1 MSKLIDGQLFCAMVI
16 EGALSI
22 EEKKEQANELN
33 VFPVPDGDTGTNMSL
48 TMASARAEMTK
59 LQAQAP
65 TLAKASEA
73 TASAL
78 LRGARG
84 NSGVILSLLFRGMSK
99 HLKKCETAKGADI
112 ALALNEGVQAAY
124 KAVMKPAEGT
134 ILTVSRVAAQHV
146 LELCQSNPEAEC
158 GEVLRAAID
167 RGNEAL
173 AETTHQ
179 NPVLEKAG
187 VVDAGGFGFL
197 AVLSGMYDAYNGIHR
212 ERDFKPAE
220 PAAPTGATFSEI
232 KDEDIT
238 FTYCTEF
245 IAERRDKSR
254 NVQRLRS
261 FLDSIGD
268 SLVVVEDDDII
279 KVHVHTDQPNE
290 ALAAGLKF
298 GQLLTVKIEN
308 MRQQHSAKI
317 VEEAAGLESSARK
330 IAEPEKKYGFVSVA
344 AGSGL
349 VSVFRDLGVDEVVQ
363 GGQTMNP
370 STDDILHAI
379 DAVPAEIVFVL
390 PNNKNIIMA
399 AEQAVPLC
407 ETKTVVIIP
416 TKNIPQGISAMLS
429 FDEGSELD
437 ENREAMLDAAANVRS
452 GQVTYAAR
460 NSDFDGKKI
469 KEGEYLSLLE
479 SKLCANG
486 KKLDDVV
493 KKMVREMMRKQS
505 VSFVN
510 IIYGEDMTE
519 EDAQRMEKIVLKEAP
534 EAEVTI
540 INGGQPVYYFIISA
554 EG

>member
-22 EEKKEQANELN
+22 EEKKEEANELN

-48 TMASARAEMTK
+48 TMASAKNELSRLTDVD
-59 LQAQAP
+59 LP
-65 TLAKASEA
+65 TASAK

-99 HLKKCETAKGADI
+99 QLKKCKQANGQDL
-112 ALALNEGVQAAY
+112 ALALQEGVQAAY

-146 LELCQSNPEAEC
+146 VEMCQSNPEIGCA
-158 GEVLRAAID
+158 EVLREAL
-167 RGNEAL
+167 RVGHEAL

-197 AVLSGMYDAYNGIHR
+197 TVLEGINDAYNGIHK
-212 ERDFKPAE
+212 ERVIAE
-220 PAAPTGATFSEI
+220 PAAEQKSGATFSDI

-245 IAERRDKSR
+245 IAERKDKAR

-261 FLDSIGD
+261 FLNSIGD
-268 SLVVVEDDDII
+268 SLVVVEDDDIV

-290 ALAAGLKF
+290 ALEAGLKF

-317 VEEAAGLESSARK
+317 VEEASGLESKARQ

-344 AGSGL
+344 AGDGL
-349 VSVFRDLGVDEVVQ
+349 VNVFHDLGVDQMVQ

-407 ETKTVVIIP
+407 ESKTVVIIP

-429 FDEGSELD
+429 FDESMEMD

-479 SKLCANG
+479 SKLCANSR
-486 KKLDDVV
+486 KLDDAV
-493 KKMVREMMRKQS
+493 KKMVRELCKKEC
-505 VSFVN
+505 SFVN

-519 EDAQRMEKIVLKEAP
+519 EDAARIEKMVRKEAP

>member
-22 EEKKEQANELN
+22 EEKKEEANELN

-48 TMASARAEMTK
+48 TMASAKNELSRLTDVD
-59 LQAQAP
+59 LP
-65 TLAKASEA
+65 TASAK

-99 HLKKCETAKGADI
+99 QLKKCKQANGQDL
-112 ALALNEGVQAAY
+112 ALALQEGVQAAY

-134 ILTVSRVAAQHV
+134 ILTVSRIAAQHV
-146 LELCQSNPEAEC
+146 VEMCQSNPEIGCA
-158 GEVLRAAID
+158 EVLREAL
-167 RGNEAL
+167 RVGHEAL

-197 AVLSGMYDAYNGIHR
+197 TVLEGMNDAYNGIHK
-212 ERDFKPAE
+212 ERVIAE
-220 PAAPTGATFSEI
+220 PAAEQKSGATFSDI

-245 IAERRDKSR
+245 IAERKDKAR

-261 FLDSIGD
+261 FLNSIGD
-268 SLVVVEDDDII
+268 SLVVVEDDDIV

-290 ALAAGLKF
+290 ALEAGLKF

-317 VEEAAGLESSARK
+317 VEEASGLESKARQ

-344 AGSGL
+344 AGDGL
-349 VSVFRDLGVDEVVQ
+349 VNVFHDLGVDQMVQ

-407 ETKTVVIIP
+407 ESKTVVIIP

-429 FDEGSELD
+429 FDESMEMD

-479 SKLCANG
+479 SKLCANSR
-486 KKLDDVV
+486 KLDDAV
-493 KKMVREMMRKQS
+493 KKMVRELCKKDC
-505 VSFVN
+505 SFVN

-519 EDAQRMEKIVLKEAP
+519 DDAARIEKMVHKEAP

>member
-22 EEKKEQANELN
+22 EEKKEEANELN

-48 TMASARAEMTK
+48 TMASARSEVSK
-59 LQAQAP
+59 LNEPELSA
-65 TLAKASEA
+65 ASAA

-84 NSGVILSLLFRGMSK
+84 NSGVILSLLFRGISK
-99 HLKKCETAKGADI
+99 HLKKCSTANGQDL

-146 LELCQSNPEAEC
+146 VELCQSNPEIDC

-167 RGNEAL
+167 RGHEAL

-197 AVLSGMYDAYNGIHR
+197 TILEGMYDAYNGIHK
-212 ERDFKPAE
+212 ERKIAE
-220 PAAPTGATFSEI
+220 PEQTKTGATFSDI

-254 NVQRLRS
+254 NVQRLRA
-261 FLDSIGD
+261 FLNDIGD
-268 SLVVVEDDDII
+268 SLVVVDDDDII
-279 KVHVHTDQPNE
+279 KVHVHTDRPNE

-317 VEEAAGLESSARK
+317 VEEAAGLQSKERK
-330 IAEPEKKYGFVSVA
+330 IAEPEKRYGFVSVA
-344 AGSGL
+344 AGEGL
-349 VSVFRDLGVDEVVQ
+349 IGVFKDLGVDEMVQ

-379 DAVPAEIVFVL
+379 DAVPAEVVFVL

-407 ETKTVVIIP
+407 ESKTVIILP
-416 TKNIPQGISAMLS
+416 TKNIPQGISALLV
-429 FDEGSELD
+429 FDPEAEPED
-437 ENREAMLDAAANVRS
+437 NREAMLDAAANVRA

-469 KEGEYLSLLE
+469 KEGEYLSLFE
-479 SKLCANG
+479 SKLCANSR
-486 KKLDDVV
+486 KLDDAI
-493 KKMVREMMRKQS
+493 KKLVREMTRKEC
-505 VSFVN
+505 SFIN
-510 IIYGEDMTE
+510 IIYGADMTE
-519 EDAQRMEKIVLKEAP
+519 EDAARVEKMAHKEAP
-534 EAEVTI
+534 DAEITV
-540 INGGQPVYYFIISA
+540 INGGQPVYYFILSA

>member
-1 MSKLIDGQLFCAMVI
+1 MSKLIDGQLFCAMII

-48 TMASARAEMTK
+48 TMASAKNEVSK
-59 LQAQAP
+59 LTDPDLSA
-65 TLAKASEA
+65 ASAA

-84 NSGVILSLLFRGMSK
+84 NSGVILSLLFRGISK
-99 HLKKCETAKGADI
+99 QLKNCKAAKGQDI
-112 ALALNEGVQAAY
+112 ALALHEGVQAAY

-146 LELCQSNPEAEC
+146 LELCQASPDIGC
-158 GEVLRAAID
+158 GEVLRAAITK
-167 RGNEAL
+167 GQEAL

-197 AVLSGMYDAYNGIHR
+197 TILEGMYDAYNGIHK
-212 ERDFKPAE
+212 ERTIAAE
-220 PAAPTGATFSEI
+220 PEQQKSGATFSDI
-232 KDEDIT
+232 SDEDIT

-279 KVHVHTDQPNE
+279 KVHVHTDQPNQ
-290 ALAAGLKF
+290 ALEAGLKF

-317 VEEAAGLESSARK
+317 VEEAAGLESKERK

-344 AGSGL
+344 AGDGL
-349 VSVFRDLGVDEVVQ
+349 INVFKDLGVDEMVQ

-399 AEQAVPLC
+399 AEQTVPLC
-407 ETKTVVIIP
+407 ENKTVIIIP
-416 TKNIPQGISAMLS
+416 TRNIPQGISALLC
-429 FDEGSELD
+429 FDEDAELD

-469 KEGEYLSLLE
+469 REGEYLSLFE
-479 SKLCANG
+479 SKLCSNSR
-486 KKLDDVV
+486 KLDDAV
-493 KKMVREMMRKQS
+493 KKLVREMTRKDC
-505 VSFVN
+505 SFVN
-510 IIYGEDMTE
+510 IIYGADMTE
-519 EDAQRMEKIVLKEAP
+519 DDAARVEKMFHKEAP
-534 EAEVTI
+534 DAEITI
-540 INGGQPVYYFIISA
+540 INGGQPVYYFILSA

>member
-22 EEKKEQANELN
+22 EEKKEEANELN

-48 TMASARAEMTK
+48 TMASAKNELSRLTDVD
-59 LQAQAP
+59 LP
-65 TLAKASEA
+65 TASAK

-99 HLKKCETAKGADI
+99 QLKKCKQANGQDL
-112 ALALNEGVQAAY
+112 ALALQEGVQAAY

-146 LELCQSNPEAEC
+146 VEMCQSNPEIGCA
-158 GEVLRAAID
+158 EVLREAL
-167 RGNEAL
+167 RVGHEAL

-197 AVLSGMYDAYNGIHR
+197 TVLEGMNDAYNGIHK
-212 ERDFKPAE
+212 ERVIAE
-220 PAAPTGATFSEI
+220 PAAEQKSGATFSDI

-245 IAERRDKSR
+245 IAERKDKAR

-261 FLDSIGD
+261 FLNSIGD
-268 SLVVVEDDDII
+268 SLVVVEDDDIV
-279 KVHVHTDQPNE
+279 KVHVHTDPPNE
-290 ALAAGLKF
+290 ALEAGLKF

-317 VEEAAGLESSARK
+317 VEEASGLESKARQ

-344 AGSGL
+344 AGDGL
-349 VSVFRDLGVDEVVQ
+349 VNVFHDLGVDQMVQ

-407 ETKTVVIIP
+407 ESKTIVIIP

-429 FDEGSELD
+429 FDESMEMD

-479 SKLCANG
+479 SKLCANSR
-486 KKLDDVV
+486 KLDDAV
-493 KKMVREMMRKQS
+493 KKMVRELCKKEC
-505 VSFVN
+505 SFVN

-519 EDAQRMEKIVLKEAP
+519 EDAARIEKMVHKEAP

>member
-16 EGALSI
+16 EGALSM
-22 EEKKEQANELN
+22 EEKKEEANELN

-48 TMASARAEMTK
+48 TMASAKNELSRLTDVD
-59 LQAQAP
+59 LP
-65 TLAKASEA
+65 TASAK

-99 HLKKCETAKGADI
+99 QLKKCKQANGQDL
-112 ALALNEGVQAAY
+112 ALALQEGVQAAY

-146 LELCQSNPEAEC
+146 VEMCQSNPEIGCA
-158 GEVLRAAID
+158 EVLREAL
-167 RGNEAL
+167 RVGHEAL

-197 AVLSGMYDAYNGIHR
+197 TVLEGMNDAYNGIHK
-212 ERDFKPAE
+212 ERVIAE
-220 PAAPTGATFSEI
+220 PAAEQKSGATFSDI

-245 IAERRDKSR
+245 IAERKDKAR

-261 FLDSIGD
+261 FLNSIGD
-268 SLVVVEDDDII
+268 SLVVVEDDDIV

-290 ALAAGLKF
+290 ALEAGLKF

-317 VEEAAGLESSARK
+317 VEEASGLESKARQ

-344 AGSGL
+344 AGDGL
-349 VSVFRDLGVDEVVQ
+349 VNVFHDLGVDQMVQ

-407 ETKTVVIIP
+407 ESKTVVIIP

-429 FDEGSELD
+429 FDESMEMD

-479 SKLCANG
+479 SKLCANSR
-486 KKLDDVV
+486 KLDDAV
-493 KKMVREMMRKQS
+493 KKMVRELCKKEC
-505 VSFVN
+505 SFVN

-519 EDAQRMEKIVLKEAP
+519 EDAARIEKMVRKEAP

>member
-22 EEKKEQANELN
+22 EEKKEEANELN

-48 TMASARAEMTK
+48 TMASAKNELSRLTDVD
-59 LQAQAP
+59 LP
-65 TLAKASEA
+65 TASAK

-99 HLKKCETAKGADI
+99 QLKKCKQANGQDL
-112 ALALNEGVQAAY
+112 ALALQEGVQAAY

-146 LELCQSNPEAEC
+146 VEMCQSNPEIGCA
-158 GEVLRAAID
+158 EVLREAL
-167 RGNEAL
+167 RVGHEAL

-197 AVLSGMYDAYNGIHR
+197 TVLEGMNDAYNGIHK
-212 ERDFKPAE
+212 ERAIAA
-220 PAAPTGATFSEI
+220 PAAEQKSGATFADI

-245 IAERRDKSR
+245 IAERKDKAR

-261 FLDSIGD
+261 FLNGIGD
-268 SLVVVEDDDII
+268 SLVVVEDDDIV

-317 VEEAAGLESSARK
+317 VEEASGLESKARQ

-344 AGSGL
+344 AGDGL
-349 VSVFRDLGVDEVVQ
+349 VNVFKDLGVDEMVQ

-407 ETKTVVIIP
+407 ESKTVVIIP

-429 FDEGSELD
+429 FDESMEMD

-479 SKLCANG
+479 SKLCANSR
-486 KKLDDVV
+486 KLDDAV
-493 KKMVREMMRKQS
+493 KKMVRELCKKEC
-505 VSFVN
+505 SFVN

-519 EDAQRMEKIVLKEAP
+519 DDAARIEKMVHKEAP

>member
-1 MSKLIDGQLFCAMVI
+1 MVI

-22 EEKKEQANELN
+22 EEKKEEANELN

-48 TMASARAEMTK
+48 TMASARSEVSK
-59 LQAQAP
+59 LNEPELSA
-65 TLAKASEA
+65 ASAA

-84 NSGVILSLLFRGMSK
+84 NSGVILSLLFRGISK
-99 HLKKCETAKGADI
+99 HLKKCSTANGQDL

-146 LELCQSNPEAEC
+146 VELCQSNPEIDC

-167 RGNEAL
+167 RGHEAL

-197 AVLSGMYDAYNGIHR
+197 TILEGMYDAYNGIHK
-212 ERDFKPAE
+212 ERKIAE
-220 PAAPTGATFSEI
+220 PEQTKTGATFSDI

-254 NVQRLRS
+254 NVQRLRA
-261 FLDSIGD
+261 FLNDIGD
-268 SLVVVEDDDII
+268 SLVVVDDDDII
-279 KVHVHTDQPNE
+279 KVHVHTDRPNE

-317 VEEAAGLESSARK
+317 VEEAAGLQSKERK
-330 IAEPEKKYGFVSVA
+330 IAEPEKRYGFVSVA
-344 AGSGL
+344 AGEGL
-349 VSVFRDLGVDEVVQ
+349 IGVFKDLGVDEMVQ

-379 DAVPAEIVFVL
+379 DAVPAEVVFVL

-407 ETKTVVIIP
+407 ESKTVIILP
-416 TKNIPQGISAMLS
+416 TKNIPQGISALLV
-429 FDEGSELD
+429 FDPEAEPED
-437 ENREAMLDAAANVRS
+437 NREAMLDAAANVRA

-469 KEGEYLSLLE
+469 KEGEYLSLFE
-479 SKLCANG
+479 SKLCANSR
-486 KKLDDVV
+486 KLDDAI
-493 KKMVREMMRKQS
+493 KKLVREMTRKEC
-505 VSFVN
+505 SFIN
-510 IIYGEDMTE
+510 IIYGADMTE
-519 EDAQRMEKIVLKEAP
+519 EDAARVEKMAHKEAP
-534 EAEVTI
+534 DAEITV
-540 INGGQPVYYFIISA
+540 INGGQPVYYFILSA

>member
-22 EEKKEQANELN
+22 EEKKEEANELN

-48 TMASARAEMTK
+48 TMASAKNELSRLTDVD
-59 LQAQAP
+59 LP
-65 TLAKASEA
+65 TASAK

-99 HLKKCETAKGADI
+99 QLKKCKQANGQDL
-112 ALALNEGVQAAY
+112 ALALQEGVQAAY

-146 LELCQSNPEAEC
+146 VEICQSNPEIGCA
-158 GEVLRAAID
+158 EVLREAL
-167 RGNEAL
+167 RVGHEAL

-197 AVLSGMYDAYNGIHR
+197 TVLEGMNDAYNGIHK
-212 ERDFKPAE
+212 ERVIAE
-220 PAAPTGATFSEI
+220 PAAEQKSGATFSDI

-245 IAERRDKSR
+245 IAERKDKAR

-261 FLDSIGD
+261 FLNSIGD
-268 SLVVVEDDDII
+268 SLVVVEDDDIV

-290 ALAAGLKF
+290 ALEAGLKF

-317 VEEAAGLESSARK
+317 VEEASGLESKARQ

-344 AGSGL
+344 AGDGL
-349 VSVFRDLGVDEVVQ
+349 VNVFHDLGVDQMVQ

-407 ETKTVVIIP
+407 ESKTVVIIP

-429 FDEGSELD
+429 FDESMEMD

-479 SKLCANG
+479 SKLCANSR
-486 KKLDDVV
+486 KLDDAV
-493 KKMVREMMRKQS
+493 KKMVRELCKKEC
-505 VSFVN
+505 SFVN

-519 EDAQRMEKIVLKEAP
+519 EDAARIEKMVRKEAP

>member
-22 EEKKEQANELN
+22 EEKKEEANELN

-48 TMASARAEMTK
+48 TMASAKNELSRLTDVD
-59 LQAQAP
+59 LP
-65 TLAKASEA
+65 TASAK

-99 HLKKCETAKGADI
+99 QLKKCKQANGQDL
-112 ALALNEGVQAAY
+112 ALALQEGVQAAY

-146 LELCQSNPEAEC
+146 VEMCQSNPEIGCA
-158 GEVLRAAID
+158 EVLREAL
-167 RGNEAL
+167 RVGHEAL

-197 AVLSGMYDAYNGIHR
+197 TVLEGMNDAYNGIHK
-212 ERDFKPAE
+212 ERVIAE
-220 PAAPTGATFSEI
+220 PAAEQKSGATFSDI

-245 IAERRDKSR
+245 IAERKDKAR

-261 FLDSIGD
+261 FLNSIGD
-268 SLVVVEDDDII
+268 SLVVVEDDDIV

-290 ALAAGLKF
+290 ALEAGLKF

-317 VEEAAGLESSARK
+317 VEEASGLESKARQ

-344 AGSGL
+344 AGDGL
-349 VSVFRDLGVDEVVQ
+349 VNVFHDLGVDQMVQ

-407 ETKTVVIIP
+407 ESKTVVIIP

-429 FDEGSELD
+429 FDESMEMD

-479 SKLCANG
+479 SKLCANSR
-486 KKLDDVV
+486 KLDDAV
-493 KKMVREMMRKQS
+493 KKMVRELCKKEC
-505 VSFVN
+505 SFVN

-519 EDAQRMEKIVLKEAP
+519 EDAARIEKMVRKEAP

>member
-1 MSKLIDGQLFCAMVI
+1 MLIDGQLFCAMVI

-22 EEKKEQANELN
+22 EEKKEEANELN

-48 TMASARAEMTK
+48 TMASAKNELSRLTDVD
-59 LQAQAP
+59 LP
-65 TLAKASEA
+65 TASAK

-99 HLKKCETAKGADI
+99 QLKKCKQANGQDL
-112 ALALNEGVQAAY
+112 ALALQEGVQAAY

-146 LELCQSNPEAEC
+146 VEMCQSNPEIGCA
-158 GEVLRAAID
+158 EVLREAL
-167 RGNEAL
+167 RVGHEAL

-197 AVLSGMYDAYNGIHR
+197 TVLEGMNDAYNGIHK
-212 ERDFKPAE
+212 ERVIAE
-220 PAAPTGATFSEI
+220 PAAEQKSGATFSDI

-245 IAERRDKSR
+245 IAERKDKAR

-261 FLDSIGD
+261 FLNSIGD
-268 SLVVVEDDDII
+268 SLVVVEDDDIV

-290 ALAAGLKF
+290 ALEAGLKF

-317 VEEAAGLESSARK
+317 VEEASGLESKARQ

-344 AGSGL
+344 AGDGL
-349 VSVFRDLGVDEVVQ
+349 VNVFHDLGVDQMVQ

-407 ETKTVVIIP
+407 ESKTVVIIP

-429 FDEGSELD
+429 FDESMEMD

-479 SKLCANG
+479 SKLCANSR
-486 KKLDDVV
+486 KLDDAV
-493 KKMVREMMRKQS
+493 KKMVRELCKKEC
-505 VSFVN
+505 SFVN

-519 EDAQRMEKIVLKEAP
+519 EDAARIEKMVHKEAP

>member
-22 EEKKEQANELN
+22 EEKKEEANELN

-48 TMASARAEMTK
+48 TMASAKNELSRLTDVD
-59 LQAQAP
+59 LP
-65 TLAKASEA
+65 TASAK

-84 NSGVILSLLFRGMSK
+84 NSGVILSLLFRVMSK
-99 HLKKCETAKGADI
+99 QLKKCKQANGQDL
-112 ALALNEGVQAAY
+112 ALALQEGVQAAY

-146 LELCQSNPEAEC
+146 VEMCQSNPEIGCA
-158 GEVLRAAID
+158 EVLREAL
-167 RGNEAL
+167 RVGHEAL

-197 AVLSGMYDAYNGIHR
+197 TVLEGMNDAYNGIHK
-212 ERDFKPAE
+212 ERVIAE
-220 PAAPTGATFSEI
+220 PAAEQKSGATFSDI

-245 IAERRDKSR
+245 IAERKDKAR

-261 FLDSIGD
+261 FLNSIGD
-268 SLVVVEDDDII
+268 SLVVVEDDDIV

-290 ALAAGLKF
+290 ALEAGLKF

-317 VEEAAGLESSARK
+317 VEEASGLESKARQ

-344 AGSGL
+344 AGDGL
-349 VSVFRDLGVDEVVQ
+349 VNVFHDLGVDQMVQ

-407 ETKTVVIIP
+407 ESKTVVIIP

-429 FDEGSELD
+429 FDESMEMD

-479 SKLCANG
+479 SKLCANSR
-486 KKLDDVV
+486 KLDDAV
-493 KKMVREMMRKQS
+493 KKMVRELCKKEC
-505 VSFVN
+505 SFVN

-519 EDAQRMEKIVLKEAP
+519 EDAARIEKMVRKEAP

>member
-22 EEKKEQANELN
+22 EEKKEEANELN

-48 TMASARAEMTK
+48 TMASAKNELSRLTDVD
-59 LQAQAP
+59 LP
-65 TLAKASEA
+65 TASAK

-99 HLKKCETAKGADI
+99 QLKKCKQANGQDL
-112 ALALNEGVQAAY
+112 ALALQEGVQAAY

-146 LELCQSNPEAEC
+146 VEMCQSNPEIGCA
-158 GEVLRAAID
+158 EVLREAL
-167 RGNEAL
+167 RVGHEAL

-187 VVDAGGFGFL
+187 VVGAGGFGFL
-197 AVLSGMYDAYNGIHR
+197 TVLEGMNDAYNGIHK
-212 ERDFKPAE
+212 ERAIAA
-220 PAAPTGATFSEI
+220 PAAEQKSGATFADI

-245 IAERRDKSR
+245 IAERKDKAR

-261 FLDSIGD
+261 FLNSIGD
-268 SLVVVEDDDII
+268 SLVVVEDDDIV

-290 ALAAGLKF
+290 ALEAGLKF

-317 VEEAAGLESSARK
+317 VEEASGLESKARQ

-344 AGSGL
+344 AGDGL
-349 VSVFRDLGVDEVVQ
+349 VNVFKDLGVDEMVQ

-407 ETKTVVIIP
+407 ESKTVVIIP

-429 FDEGSELD
+429 FDESMEMD

-479 SKLCANG
+479 SKLCANSR
-486 KKLDDVV
+486 KLDDAV
-493 KKMVREMMRKQS
+493 KKMVRELCKKEC
-505 VSFVN
+505 SFVN

-519 EDAQRMEKIVLKEAP
+519 EDAARIEKMVRKEAP

>member
-22 EEKKEQANELN
+22 EEKKEEANELN

-48 TMASARAEMTK
+48 TMASAKNELSK
-59 LQAQAP
+59 LKDVDLP
-65 TLAKASEA
+65 TASSK

-99 HLKKCETAKGADI
+99 QLKKCKQANGQDL
-112 ALALNEGVQAAY
+112 ALALQEGVQAAY

-146 LELCQSNPEAEC
+146 VELCQSNPAVGC
-158 GEVLRAAID
+158 DEVLREALRI
-167 RGNEAL
+167 GHEAL

-197 AVLSGMYDAYNGIHR
+197 TVLEGMQDAYHGIHK
-212 ERDFKPAE
+212 ERAVAE
-220 PAAPTGATFSEI
+220 PVPEQKSGATFSDISE
-232 KDEDIT
+232 EDIT

-245 IAERRDKSR
+245 IAERRDKAR

-261 FLDSIGD
+261 FLNSIGD
-268 SLVVVEDDDII
+268 SLVVVDDDDII
-279 KVHVHTDQPNE
+279 KVHVHTDQPNQ

-317 VEEAAGLESSARK
+317 VEEAAGLESKARK

-344 AGSGL
+344 AGEGL
-349 VSVFRDLGVDEVVQ
+349 VNVFKDLGVDEMVQ

-390 PNNKNIIMA
+390 PNNKNIVMA

-407 ETKTVVIIP
+407 ESKTVIIIP

-429 FDEGSELD
+429 FDESMEMD

-479 SKLCANG
+479 SKLCANSR
-486 KKLDDVV
+486 KLDDAV
-493 KKMVREMMRKQS
+493 KKMVRELCKKDC
-505 VSFVN
+505 SFVN

-519 EDAQRMEKIVLKEAP
+519 EDAARIEKMVCKEAP
-534 EAEVTI
+534 EAEITI

>member
-22 EEKKEQANELN
+22 EEKKEEANELN

-48 TMASARAEMTK
+48 TMASAKNELSRLTDVD
-59 LQAQAP
+59 LP
-65 TLAKASEA
+65 TASAK

-99 HLKKCETAKGADI
+99 QLKKCKQANGQDL
-112 ALALNEGVQAAY
+112 ALALQEGVQAAY

-146 LELCQSNPEAEC
+146 VEMCQSNPEIGCA
-158 GEVLRAAID
+158 EVLREAL
-167 RGNEAL
+167 RVGHEAL

-197 AVLSGMYDAYNGIHR
+197 TVLEGMNDAYNGIHK
-212 ERDFKPAE
+212 ERAIAA
-220 PAAPTGATFSEI
+220 PAAEQKSGATFADI

-245 IAERRDKSR
+245 IAERKDKAR

-261 FLDSIGD
+261 FLNSIGD
-268 SLVVVEDDDII
+268 SLVVVEDDDIV

-317 VEEAAGLESSARK
+317 VEEASGLESKARQ

-344 AGSGL
+344 AGDGL
-349 VSVFRDLGVDEVVQ
+349 VNVFKDLGVDEMVQ

-407 ETKTVVIIP
+407 ESKTVVIIP

-429 FDEGSELD
+429 FDESMEMD

-479 SKLCANG
+479 SKLCANSR
-486 KKLDDVV
+486 KLDDAV
-493 KKMVREMMRKQS
+493 KKMVRELCKKEC
-505 VSFVN
+505 SFVN

-519 EDAQRMEKIVLKEAP
+519 DDAARIEKMVHKEAP

>member
-22 EEKKEQANELN
+22 EEKKEEANELN

-48 TMASARAEMTK
+48 TMASAKNELSRLTDVD
-59 LQAQAP
+59 LP
-65 TLAKASEA
+65 TASAK

-99 HLKKCETAKGADI
+99 QLKKCKQANGQDL
-112 ALALNEGVQAAY
+112 ALALQEGVQAAY

-146 LELCQSNPEAEC
+146 VEMCQSNPEIGCA
-158 GEVLRAAID
+158 EVLREAL
-167 RGNEAL
+167 RVGHEAL

-197 AVLSGMYDAYNGIHR
+197 TVLEGMNDAYNGIHK
-212 ERDFKPAE
+212 ERAIAA
-220 PAAPTGATFSEI
+220 PAAEQKSGATFADI

-245 IAERRDKSR
+245 IAERKDKAR

-261 FLDSIGD
+261 FLNSIGD
-268 SLVVVEDDDII
+268 SLVVVEDDDIV

-290 ALAAGLKF
+290 ALEAGLKF

-317 VEEAAGLESSARK
+317 VEEASGLESKARQ

-344 AGSGL
+344 AGDGL
-349 VSVFRDLGVDEVVQ
+349 VNVFKDLGVDEMVQ

-407 ETKTVVIIP
+407 ESKTVVIIP

-429 FDEGSELD
+429 FDESMEMD

-479 SKLCANG
+479 SRLCANSR
-486 KKLDDVV
+486 KLDDAV
-493 KKMVREMMRKQS
+493 KKMVRELCKKEC
-505 VSFVN
+505 SFVN

-519 EDAQRMEKIVLKEAP
+519 EDAARIEKMVRKEAP

>member
-22 EEKKEQANELN
+22 EEKKEEANELN

-48 TMASARAEMTK
+48 TMASAKNELSRLTDVD
-59 LQAQAP
+59 LP
-65 TLAKASEA
+65 TASAK

-99 HLKKCETAKGADI
+99 QLKKCKQANGQDL
-112 ALALNEGVQAAY
+112 ALALQEGVQAAY

-146 LELCQSNPEAEC
+146 VEMCQSNPEIGCA
-158 GEVLRAAID
+158 EVLREAL
-167 RGNEAL
+167 RVGHEAL

-197 AVLSGMYDAYNGIHR
+197 TVLEGMNDAYNGIHK
-212 ERDFKPAE
+212 ERAIAA
-220 PAAPTGATFSEI
+220 PAAEQKSGATFADI

-245 IAERRDKSR
+245 IAERKDKAR

-261 FLDSIGD
+261 FLNGIGD
-268 SLVVVEDDDII
+268 SLVVVEDDDIV

-317 VEEAAGLESSARK
+317 VEEASGLESKARQ

-344 AGSGL
+344 AGDGL
-349 VSVFRDLGVDEVVQ
+349 VNVFHDLGVDQMVQ

-407 ETKTVVIIP
+407 ESKTVVIIP

-429 FDEGSELD
+429 FDESMEMD

-479 SKLCANG
+479 SKLCANSR
-486 KKLDDVV
+486 KLDDAV
-493 KKMVREMMRKQS
+493 KKMVRELCKKEC
-505 VSFVN
+505 SFVN

-519 EDAQRMEKIVLKEAP
+519 DDAARIEKMVHKEAP

>member
-22 EEKKEQANELN
+22 EEKKEEANELN

-48 TMASARAEMTK
+48 TMASAKNELSRLTDVD
-59 LQAQAP
+59 LP
-65 TLAKASEA
+65 TASVK

-99 HLKKCETAKGADI
+99 QLKKCKQANGQDL
-112 ALALNEGVQAAY
+112 ALALQEGVQAAY

-146 LELCQSNPEAEC
+146 VEMCQSNPEIGCA
-158 GEVLRAAID
+158 EVLREAL
-167 RGNEAL
+167 RVGHEAL

-197 AVLSGMYDAYNGIHR
+197 TVLEGMNDAYNGIHK
-212 ERDFKPAE
+212 ERVIAE
-220 PAAPTGATFSEI
+220 PAAEQKSGATFSDI

-245 IAERRDKSR
+245 IAERKDKAR

-261 FLDSIGD
+261 FLNSIGD
-268 SLVVVEDDDII
+268 SLVVVEDDDIV

-290 ALAAGLKF
+290 ALEAGLKF

-317 VEEAAGLESSARK
+317 VEEASGLESKARQ

-344 AGSGL
+344 AGDGL
-349 VSVFRDLGVDEVVQ
+349 VNVFHDLGVDQMVQ

-407 ETKTVVIIP
+407 ESKTVVIIP

-429 FDEGSELD
+429 FDESMEMD

-479 SKLCANG
+479 SKLCANSR
-486 KKLDDVV
+486 KLDDAV
-493 KKMVREMMRKQS
+493 KKMVRELCKKEC
-505 VSFVN
+505 SFVN

-519 EDAQRMEKIVLKEAP
+519 EDAARIEKMVRKEAP

>member
-22 EEKKEQANELN
+22 EEKKEEANELN

-48 TMASARAEMTK
+48 TMASAKNELSRLKDAD
-59 LQAQAP
+59 LP
-65 TLAKASEA
+65 TASA
-73 TASAL
+73 AAASAL

-99 HLKKCETAKGADI
+99 QLKKCKEANGQ
-112 ALALNEGVQAAY
+112 ALALALQEGVQAAY

-146 LELCQSNPEAEC
+146 VELCQSNPEIGC
-158 GEVLRAAID
+158 GEVLRQALD
-167 RGNEAL
+167 RGHEAL

-197 AVLSGMYDAYNGIHR
+197 AVLEGMNDAYNGIHK
-212 ERDFKPAE
+212 ERAIAE
-220 PAAPTGATFSEI
+220 PTPEQKSGATFSDI
-232 KDEDIT
+232 SGEDIT

-245 IAERRDKSR
+245 IAERRDKAR

-261 FLDSIGD
+261 FLNSIGD
-268 SLVVVEDDDII
+268 SLVVVEDDDIV

-317 VEEAAGLESSARK
+317 VEEASGLESKARK

-344 AGSGL
+344 AGEGL
-349 VSVFRDLGVDEVVQ
+349 VTVFRDLGVDEMVQ

-390 PNNKNIIMA
+390 PNNKNIVMA

-407 ETKTVVIIP
+407 EKKTVVIIP

-429 FDEGSELD
+429 FDESMEMD

-479 SKLCANG
+479 SKLCANSR
-486 KKLDDVV
+486 KMDDAV
-493 KKMVREMMRKQS
+493 KKMVREMCKKS
-505 VSFVN
+505 CSFVN

-519 EDAQRMEKIVLKEAP
+519 DDAARVEKMVLKEAP

>member
-22 EEKKEQANELN
+22 EEKKEEANELN

-48 TMASARAEMTK
+48 TMASAKNELSRLTDVD
-59 LQAQAP
+59 LP
-65 TLAKASEA
+65 TASAK

-99 HLKKCETAKGADI
+99 QLKKCKQANGQDM
-112 ALALNEGVQAAY
+112 ALALQEGVQAAY

-146 LELCQSNPEAEC
+146 VEMCQSNPEIGCA
-158 GEVLRAAID
+158 EVLREAL
-167 RGNEAL
+167 RVGHEAL

-197 AVLSGMYDAYNGIHR
+197 TVLEGMNDAYNGIHK
-212 ERDFKPAE
+212 ERVIAE
-220 PAAPTGATFSEI
+220 PAAEQKSGATFSDI

-245 IAERRDKSR
+245 IAERKDKAR

-261 FLDSIGD
+261 FLNSIGD
-268 SLVVVEDDDII
+268 SLVVVEDDDIV

-290 ALAAGLKF
+290 ALEAGLKF

-317 VEEAAGLESSARK
+317 VEEASGLESKARQ

-344 AGSGL
+344 AGDGL
-349 VSVFRDLGVDEVVQ
+349 VNVFHDLGVDQMVQ

-407 ETKTVVIIP
+407 ESKTIVIIP

-429 FDEGSELD
+429 FDESMEMD

-479 SKLCANG
+479 SKLCANSR
-486 KKLDDVV
+486 KLDDDV
-493 KKMVREMMRKQS
+493 KKMVRELCKKEC
-505 VSFVN
+505 SFVN

-519 EDAQRMEKIVLKEAP
+519 EDAARIEKMVRKEAP

>member
-22 EEKKEQANELN
+22 EEKKEEANELN

-48 TMASARAEMTK
+48 TMASAKNELSRLTDVD
-59 LQAQAP
+59 LP
-65 TLAKASEA
+65 TASAK

-99 HLKKCETAKGADI
+99 QLKKCKQANGQDL
-112 ALALNEGVQAAY
+112 ALALQEGVQAAY

-146 LELCQSNPEAEC
+146 VEMCQSNPEIGCA
-158 GEVLRAAID
+158 EVLREAL
-167 RGNEAL
+167 RVGHEAL

-197 AVLSGMYDAYNGIHR
+197 TVLEGMNDAYNGIHK
-212 ERDFKPAE
+212 ERAIAA
-220 PAAPTGATFSEI
+220 PAAEQKSGATFADI

-245 IAERRDKSR
+245 IAERKDKAR

-261 FLDSIGD
+261 FLNSIGD
-268 SLVVVEDDDII
+268 SLVVVEDDDIV

-290 ALAAGLKF
+290 ALEAGLKF

-317 VEEAAGLESSARK
+317 VEEASGLESKARQ

-344 AGSGL
+344 AGDGL
-349 VSVFRDLGVDEVVQ
+349 VNVFKDLGVDEMVQ

-407 ETKTVVIIP
+407 ESKTVVIIP

-429 FDEGSELD
+429 FDESMEMD

-479 SKLCANG
+479 SKLCANSR
-486 KKLDDVV
+486 KLDDAV
-493 KKMVREMMRKQS
+493 KKMVRELCKKEC
-505 VSFVN
+505 SFVN

-519 EDAQRMEKIVLKEAP
+519 EDAARVEKMFQKEAP
-534 EAEVTI
+534 DAEITI
-540 INGGQPVYYFIISA
+540 IPGGQPVYYFILSA

>member
-1 MSKLIDGQLFCAMVI
+1 MSKLIDGQLFCAMIV

-22 EEKKEQANELN
+22 EEKKDEVNELN

-48 TMASARAEMTK
+48 TMASAKNEVSK
-59 LQAQAP
+59 LSNP
-65 TLAKASEA
+65 DLASASAA

-99 HLKKCETAKGADI
+99 QLKLCKSAKGQDL
-112 ALALNEGVQAAY
+112 ALALHEGVQAAY

-134 ILTVSRVAAQHV
+134 ILTVSRVVAQHA
-146 LELCQSNPEAEC
+146 LELCQSNPDIDC
-158 GEVLRAAID
+158 GEILRAAID
-167 RGNEAL
+167 KGHEAL
-173 AETTHQ
+173 AQTTQQ

-187 VVDAGGFGFL
+187 VVDAGGFGFVTIL
-197 AVLSGMYDAYNGIHR
+197 EGMYDAYNGVHK
-212 ERDFKPAE
+212 ERKPAAE
-220 PAAPTGATFSEI
+220 PESSKTGATFSDIAE
-232 KDEDIT
+232 EDIT

-268 SLVVVEDDDII
+268 SLVVVDDDDII
-279 KVHVHTDQPNE
+279 KVHVHTDRPNE
-290 ALAAGLKF
+290 ALEAGLKF
-298 GQLLTVKIEN
+298 GQLLTIKIEN

-317 VEEAAGLESSARK
+317 VEEAANLESKERK

-344 AGSGL
+344 AGDGL
-349 VSVFRDLGVDEVVQ
+349 VSVFKDLGVDEMVQ

-370 STDDILHAI
+370 STDDILRAI
-379 DAVPAEIVFVL
+379 DAVPAEVVFVL

-399 AEQAVPLC
+399 AEQSVPLC
-407 ETKTVVIIP
+407 ESKTVVIIP

-429 FDEGSELD
+429 FDEDAELD
-437 ENREAMLDAAANVRS
+437 ENREAMLNAAANVRS

-469 KEGEYLSLLE
+469 REGEYLSLFE
-479 SKLCANG
+479 SKLCANSR
-486 KKLDDVV
+486 KLDDAV
-493 KKMVREMMRKQS
+493 KKLVREMTRKDC
-505 VSFVN
+505 SFIN
-510 IIYGEDMTE
+510 IIYGADMTE
-519 EDAQRMEKIVLKEAP
+519 EDAVRVEKMAHKEAP
-534 EAEVTI
+534 DAEITI
-540 INGGQPVYYFIISA
+540 INGGQPVYYFILSA

>member
-22 EEKKEQANELN
+22 EEKKEEANELN

-48 TMASARAEMTK
+48 TMASAKNELSRLTDVD
-59 LQAQAP
+59 LP
-65 TLAKASEA
+65 TASAK

-99 HLKKCETAKGADI
+99 QLKKCKQANGQDL
-112 ALALNEGVQAAY
+112 ALALQEGVQAAY

-146 LELCQSNPEAEC
+146 VEMCQSNPEIGCA
-158 GEVLRAAID
+158 EVLREAL
-167 RGNEAL
+167 RVGHEAL

-197 AVLSGMYDAYNGIHR
+197 TVLEGMNDAYNGIHK
-212 ERDFKPAE
+212 ERVIAE
-220 PAAPTGATFSEI
+220 PAAEQKSGATFSDI

-245 IAERRDKSR
+245 IAERKDKAR

-261 FLDSIGD
+261 FLNSIGD
-268 SLVVVEDDDII
+268 SLVVVEDDDIV

-290 ALAAGLKF
+290 ALEAGLKF

-317 VEEAAGLESSARK
+317 VEEASGLESKARQ

-344 AGSGL
+344 AGDGL
-349 VSVFRDLGVDEVVQ
+349 VNVFHDLGVDQMVQ

-407 ETKTVVIIP
+407 ESKTIVIIP

-429 FDEGSELD
+429 FDESMEMD

-479 SKLCANG
+479 SKLCANSR
-486 KKLDDVV
+486 KLDDAV
-493 KKMVREMMRKQS
+493 KKMVRELCKKEC
-505 VSFVN
+505 SFVN

-519 EDAQRMEKIVLKEAP
+519 EDAARIEKMVHKEAP

>member
-22 EEKKEQANELN
+22 EEKKEEANELN

-48 TMASARAEMTK
+48 TMASAKNELSRLTDVD
-59 LQAQAP
+59 LP
-65 TLAKASEA
+65 TASAK

-99 HLKKCETAKGADI
+99 QLKKCKQANGQDL
-112 ALALNEGVQAAY
+112 ALALQEGVQAAY

-146 LELCQSNPEAEC
+146 VEMCQSNPEIGCA
-158 GEVLRAAID
+158 EVLREAL
-167 RGNEAL
+167 RVGHEAL

-197 AVLSGMYDAYNGIHR
+197 TVLEGMNDAYNGIHK
-212 ERDFKPAE
+212 ERAIAA
-220 PAAPTGATFSEI
+220 PAAEQKSGATFADI

-245 IAERRDKSR
+245 IAERKDKAR

-261 FLDSIGD
+261 FLNGIGD
-268 SLVVVEDDDII
+268 SLVVVEDDDIV

-317 VEEAAGLESSARK
+317 VEEASGLESKARQ

-344 AGSGL
+344 AGDGL
-349 VSVFRDLGVDEVVQ
+349 VNVFKDLGVDEMVQ

-407 ETKTVVIIP
+407 ESKTVVIIP

-429 FDEGSELD
+429 FDESMEMD

-479 SKLCANG
+479 SRLCANSR
-486 KKLDDVV
+486 KLDDAV
-493 KKMVREMMRKQS
+493 KKMVRELCKKEC
-505 VSFVN
+505 SFVN

-519 EDAQRMEKIVLKEAP
+519 DDAARIEKMVHKEAP
-534 EAEVTI
+534 EAEVDSLY
-540 INGGQPVYYFIISA
+540 VYF
-554 EG
+554 

>member
-1 MSKLIDGQLFCAMVI
+1 LSKRIDGQLFAAMII
-16 EGALSI
+16 EGALAI

-48 TMASARAEMTK
+48 TMSAAKTEMAK
-59 LQAQAP
+59 LKEPDLAQA
-65 TLAKASEA
+65 SSA

-99 HLKKCETAKGADI
+99 HLKTCTKASGSDL

-134 ILTVSRVAAQHV
+134 ILTVSRVATQHA
-146 LELCQSNPEAEC
+146 LELCQSNPDIGCAEILEAILTK
-158 GEVLRAAID
+158 GQ
-167 RGNEAL
+167 EAL
-173 AETTHQ
+173 AETQHQ

-197 AVLSGMYDAYNGIHR
+197 TVIGGMSDAYNGIKR
-212 ERDFKPAE
+212 ERSVPAAE
-220 PAAPTGATFSEI
+220 ESAPTGTFSSI
-232 KDEDIT
+232 RDEDIT

-245 IAERRDKSR
+245 IAERKDKSR

-261 FLDSIGD
+261 FLGSIGD
-268 SLVVVEDDDII
+268 SLVVVDDDEII

-290 ALAAGLKF
+290 ALAAGLQF
-298 GQLLTVKIEN
+298 GSLLTVKIEN

-317 VEEAAGLESSARK
+317 VEESAGIESKRVIAA
-330 IAEPEKKYGFVSVA
+330 PEKPYGFVSVA
-344 AGSGL
+344 AGDGL
-349 VSVFRDLGVDEVVQ
+349 VNIFKDLGVDEMVQ

-379 DAVPAEIVFVL
+379 DAVPAETVFVL
-390 PNNKNIIMA
+390 PNNKNIVMA

-407 ETKTVVIIP
+407 EGKTVIIIP
-416 TKNIPQGISAMLS
+416 TKTVPQGISALLS
-429 FDEGSELD
+429 FDEGSDPET
-437 ENREAMLDAAANVRS
+437 NRECMVEAAANVRT

-460 NSDFDGKKI
+460 NSDFEGKKI
-469 KEGEYLSLLE
+469 KQGEFLSLYE
-479 SKLCANG
+479 SKLCSNS
-486 KKLDDVV
+486 KKLDDAT
-493 KKMVREMMRKQS
+493 KKLVREMCRTDC
-505 VSFVN
+505 SFVN

-519 EDAQRMEKIVLKEAP
+519 ADAARVEKMFQKEAP
-534 EAEVTI
+534 DAEITI
-540 INGGQPVYYFIISA
+540 IPGGQPVYYFILSA
-554 EG
+554 EA

>member
-1 MSKLIDGQLFCAMVI
+1 MVI

-48 TMASARAEMTK
+48 TMASAKNELSK
-59 LQAQAP
+59 LTDVDLP
-65 TLAKASEA
+65 TASSK

-99 HLKKCETAKGADI
+99 QLKKCKQANGQDL
-112 ALALNEGVQAAY
+112 ALALQEGVQAAY

-146 LELCQSNPEAEC
+146 VELCQSNPAVGC
-158 GEVLRAAID
+158 DEVLREALRI
-167 RGNEAL
+167 GHEAL

-197 AVLSGMYDAYNGIHR
+197 TVLEGMQDAYHGIHK
-212 ERDFKPAE
+212 ERAVAE
-220 PAAPTGATFSEI
+220 PAPEQKSGATFADISE
-232 KDEDIT
+232 EDIT

-245 IAERRDKSR
+245 IAERRDKAR

-261 FLDSIGD
+261 FLNSIGD

-279 KVHVHTDQPNE
+279 KVHVHTDQPND

-317 VEEAAGLESSARK
+317 VEEAAGLESKTRK
-330 IAEPEKKYGFVSVA
+330 IADPEKKYGFVSVA
-344 AGSGL
+344 AGEGL
-349 VSVFRDLGVDEVVQ
+349 VSVFKDLGVDEMVQ

-390 PNNKNIIMA
+390 PNNKNIVMA

-407 ETKTVVIIP
+407 ESKTVIIIP

-429 FDEGSELD
+429 FDESMEMD

-479 SKLCANG
+479 SKLCANSR
-486 KKLDDVV
+486 KLDDAV
-493 KKMVREMMRKQS
+493 KKMVRELCKKDC
-505 VSFVN
+505 SFVN

-519 EDAQRMEKIVLKEAP
+519 EDAARIEKMVCKEAP
-534 EAEVTI
+534 EAEITI

>member
-22 EEKKEQANELN
+22 EEKKEEANELN

-48 TMASARAEMTK
+48 TMASAKNELSRLTDVD
-59 LQAQAP
+59 LP
-65 TLAKASEA
+65 TASAK

-99 HLKKCETAKGADI
+99 QLKKCKQANGQDL
-112 ALALNEGVQAAY
+112 ALALQEGVQAAY

-146 LELCQSNPEAEC
+146 VEMCQSNPEIGCA
-158 GEVLRAAID
+158 EVLREAL
-167 RGNEAL
+167 RVGHEAL

-197 AVLSGMYDAYNGIHR
+197 TVLEGMNDAYNGIHK
-212 ERDFKPAE
+212 ERAIAA
-220 PAAPTGATFSEI
+220 PAAEQKSGATFADI

-245 IAERRDKSR
+245 IAERKDKAR

-261 FLDSIGD
+261 FLNSIGD
-268 SLVVVEDDDII
+268 SLVVVEDDDIV

-290 ALAAGLKF
+290 ALEAGLKF

-317 VEEAAGLESSARK
+317 VEEASGLESKARQ

-344 AGSGL
+344 AGDGL
-349 VSVFRDLGVDEVVQ
+349 VNVFTDLGVDEMVQ

-407 ETKTVVIIP
+407 ESKTVVIIP

-429 FDEGSELD
+429 FDESMEMD

-479 SKLCANG
+479 SRLCANSR
-486 KKLDDVV
+486 KLDDAV
-493 KKMVREMMRKQS
+493 KKMVRELCKKEC
-505 VSFVN
+505 SFVN

-519 EDAQRMEKIVLKEAP
+519 DDAARIEKMVHKEAP

>member
-22 EEKKEQANELN
+22 EEKKEEANELN

-48 TMASARAEMTK
+48 TMASAKNELSRLTDVD
-59 LQAQAP
+59 LP
-65 TLAKASEA
+65 TASAK

-99 HLKKCETAKGADI
+99 QLKKCKQANGQDL
-112 ALALNEGVQAAY
+112 ALALQEGVQAAY

-146 LELCQSNPEAEC
+146 VEMCQSNPEIGCA
-158 GEVLRAAID
+158 EVLREAL
-167 RGNEAL
+167 RVGHEAL

-197 AVLSGMYDAYNGIHR
+197 TVLEGMNDAYNGIHK
-212 ERDFKPAE
+212 ERVIAE
-220 PAAPTGATFSEI
+220 PAAEQKSGATFSDI

-245 IAERRDKSR
+245 IAERKDKAR

-261 FLDSIGD
+261 FLNSIGD
-268 SLVVVEDDDII
+268 SLVVVEDDDIV

-290 ALAAGLKF
+290 ALEAGLKF

-317 VEEAAGLESSARK
+317 VEEASGLESKARQ

-344 AGSGL
+344 AGDGL
-349 VSVFRDLGVDEVVQ
+349 VNVFHDLGVDQMVQ

-407 ETKTVVIIP
+407 ESKTVVIIP

-429 FDEGSELD
+429 FDESMEMD

-479 SKLCANG
+479 SKLCANSR
-486 KKLDDVV
+486 KLDDAV
-493 KKMVREMMRKQS
+493 KKMVRELCKKDC
-505 VSFVN
+505 SFVN

-519 EDAQRMEKIVLKEAP
+519 DDAARIEKMVHKEAP